1 MSKDKKLSYAR
12 EYVEIVRPLY
22 IEKLSELRWM
32 MHYGTENPDAR
43 DEKFLNEFSELAM
56 ECIELEK
63 RKDELGQKFLNESDD

>member
-22 IEKLSELRWM
+22 IEKISELRWM

-43 DEKFLNEFSELAM
+43 DEKFLNDFRELAM
-56 ECIELEK
+56 ECMELEK